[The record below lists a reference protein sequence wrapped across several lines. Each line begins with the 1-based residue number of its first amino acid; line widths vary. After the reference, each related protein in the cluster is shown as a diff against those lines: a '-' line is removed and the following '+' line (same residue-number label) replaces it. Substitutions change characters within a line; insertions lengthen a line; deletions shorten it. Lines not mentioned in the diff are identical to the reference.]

1 MATQSH
7 SMSERGLALTK
18 SFEGLRLFAYKDVAG
33 IWTIG
38 YGHTGASI
46 HTGMTIT
53 EPQAEAL
60 LVADMA
66 TAIHSVNTMV
76 RVPLN
81 QNQFDA
87 LADFTYNAGEGS
99 LLHSTLLVMLNAGH
113 YDAVPDQL
121 LRWDDVAG
129 KPNEGLLRR
138 RQAEAA
144 LFAEVVNA

>member
-46 HTGMTIT
+46 HAGMTIT

-87 LADFTYNAGEGS
+87 LADFCYNAGEGAFQR
-99 LLHSTLLVMLNAGH
+99 STLLLLLNSGH

-121 LRWDDVAG
+121 LRWDEVAG